1 MAELIIF
8 IIVLGLS
15 FYFRNHPS
23 DGTGHYILYILIAT
37 ILTIIYRALRH
48 TS

>member
-1 MAELIIF
+1 MEELVIF

-23 DGTGHYILYILIAT
+23 DGAGHYILYILIAT